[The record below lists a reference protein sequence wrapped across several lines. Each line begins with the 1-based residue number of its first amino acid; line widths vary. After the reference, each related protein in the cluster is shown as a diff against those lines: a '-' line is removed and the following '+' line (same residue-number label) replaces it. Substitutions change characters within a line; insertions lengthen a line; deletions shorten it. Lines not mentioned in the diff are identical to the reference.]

1 MFNIGDM
8 FGKIKTMQ
16 AEMEKTR
23 ERLSSILVYGESG
36 AGLVKVTAN
45 ANRKILMIEVDP
57 SIVDRNDAE
66 LMTDLITAAVNQAI
80 EKGEARGKE
89 ELAKVSQA
97 MLPGVD
103 LSKFG
108 L

>member
-23 ERLSSILVYGESG
+23 DRLNSILVHGESG
-36 AGLVKVTAN
+36 AGMVKVTAN
-45 ANRKILMIEVDP
+45 ANRKILKMEVDP
-57 SIVDRNDAE
+57 SIIDKNDPE
-66 LMTDLITAAVNQAI
+66 LMADLITAAVNQAL
-80 EKGEARGKE
+80 EKAEARSKE
-89 ELAKVSQA
+89 EIAKVSQSV
-97 MLPGVD
+97 LPGVD

-108 L
+108 M